1 MLRSMPVDIK
11 DGELDNSYGEWR
23 NVTCFKLIP
32 VNFKLREKRW
42 PNTENIMENE
52 RMLVDI
58 KTEATKKMTKTTK
71 MLEQKLSAT
80 GKTLRWFVCNTE
92 RYYCW

>member
-1 MLRSMPVDIK
+1 
-11 DGELDNSYGEWR
+11 
-23 NVTCFKLIP
+23 
-32 VNFKLREKRW
+32 
-42 PNTENIMENE
+42 MENE

-80 GKTLRWFVCNTE
+80 GKTLQ
-92 RYYCW
+92 